1 MASPRTVVTSS
12 IGSIGI
18 GNVAELHG
26 SAMVIVQSD
35 SAVFVKNA
43 LPTCPVIL
51 KVCVPTQVKSGNVKS
66 KVSATLPE
74 TNIVDKS
81 AVPE

>member
-1 MASPRTVVTSS
+1 MTSS
-12 IGSIGI
+12 IGGIGT

-35 SAVFVKNA
+35 SAVFVKKA
-43 LPTCPVIL
+43 LPTYPVIL
-51 KVCVPTQVKSGNVKS
+51 KACVPTQVKSGNVKS
-66 KVSATLPE
+66 KVFATLAE
-74 TNIVDKS
+74 ANIVDKS